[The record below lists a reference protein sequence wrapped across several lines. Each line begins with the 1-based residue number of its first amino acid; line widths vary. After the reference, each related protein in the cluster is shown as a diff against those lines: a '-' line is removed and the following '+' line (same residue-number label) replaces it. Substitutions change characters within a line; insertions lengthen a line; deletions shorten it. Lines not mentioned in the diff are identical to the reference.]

1 MLAQVVSPIGSFPS
15 SAPALKCG
23 HCDGAPELLR
33 RAEPAQRLPRSGR
46 LRSRRLVPH
55 RAYDTGF
62 YQRSPFRTEAIA
74 VFQKLL
80 EASSSGGSSIT
91 KANLAHAYA
100 VSGNREAAQK
110 IITELE
116 EQSKSK
122 YVAAFDIALIHAGL
136 GEKDQAFAWLEKAYE
151 ERSPDLVTLRTEP
164 RFDNL
169 RSDRRF
175 TDLAGRVGLSPR
187 NSSSGTR

>member
-1 MLAQVVSPIGSFPS
+1 
-15 SAPALKCG
+15 
-23 HCDGAPELLR
+23 
-33 RAEPAQRLPRSGR
+33 
-46 LRSRRLVPH
+46 
-55 RAYDTGF
+55 
-62 YQRSPFRTEAIA
+62 

-116 EQSKSK
+116 EQSKSN

-175 TDLAGRVGLSPR
+175 TDLARRVGLSPK